1 MGKSKISEIK
11 NLGKLMNRQISFSQY
26 RSIDLIILTAVL
38 AVSQFVIHA
47 ASSFWYPEQLY
58 VVSPVA
64 AVVALVMMRWSGYAA
79 IHAVFGGVFFT
90 ALSGGTWQH
99 FVIYGGGNL
108 LSLLALV
115 MFKIFGKERIRQ
127 DAFLALVFALCT
139 QLLMQLGRAGIAALF
154 GFPAAACLGF
164 ITTDVLSGLFTLFV
178 IWIVRRIEGLFEDQK
193 HYLLRIQSEHKS

>member
-1 MGKSKISEIK
+1 
-11 NLGKLMNRQISFSQY
+11 MNRQISFSQY
-26 RSIDLIILTAVL
+26 RQIDLIILTAVL
-38 AVSQFVIHA
+38 AISQFFIHV
-47 ASSFWYPEQLY
+47 ASSFWFPEQLY

-79 IHAVFGGVFFT
+79 VHAVFGGLFFT

-99 FVIYGGGNL
+99 YIIYGAGNL

-115 MFKIFGKERIRQ
+115 MFKVYDKERIRQ
-127 DAFLALVFALCT
+127 DAFLALAFALIT
-139 QLLMQLGRAGIAALF
+139 QLLMQLGRAAVAAIL

-164 ITTDVLSGLFTLFV
+164 ITTDLLSALFTLFI